1 MLLDG
6 TVAAVL
12 ILWVILIRLEVGN
25 GKYVLET

>member
-6 TVAAVL
+6 AVAAVL
-12 ILWVILIRLEVGN
+12 VLWVILIKLEVGN